1 MAQEALARSSTSA
14 ETFLGGTRTGSVKRQ
29 KVAGRTILYLVAIAC
44 SILFM
49 IPFAWTVFSSL
60 KSPSELYVFPPQW
73 LPATPRF
80 ENYQEVFTVAPFA
93 RWLWNSVVVAVLGTL
108 GSVISAALVGY
119 SFARFRYPGRDA
131 IFLVTLST
139 MMLPVEVTLI
149 PLYLLFNKIGWLNTY
164 LPLIVPAWFGGGA
177 FLIFMM
183 RQFFMTIPRD
193 LDEAALID
201 GASYLRI
208 FWQLIIPLS
217 MPALATAA
225 IITFIGDWNSF
236 LFPYIIL
243 NSSEKFTI
251 GIGIKYFQTIA
262 SNIDSM
268 EPRENLL
275 MAASIMMTAPIILLF
290 FAAQRYFVKGIVMS
304 GIKG

>member
-1 MAQEALARSSTSA
+1 MAQEMAARPAATTLPTSM
-14 ETFLGGTRTGSVKRQ
+14 TMRGVKRQ
-29 KVAGRTILYLVAIAC
+29 RTIGRIVLYAIAIAA

-49 IPFAWTVFSSL
+49 IPFAWTIFSSL
-60 KSPSELYVFPPQW
+60 KTPSELYMFPPKW

-80 ENYQEVFTVAPFA
+80 VNYREVFEVAPYG
-93 RWLWNSVVVAVLGTL
+93 RWLWNSFFVAVLATL
-108 GSVISAALVGY
+108 GSVLSAALVGY
-119 SFARFRYPGRDA
+119 SFARFRYPGRDL
-131 IFLVTLST
+131 IFLITLST
-139 MMLPVEVTLI
+139 LMLPVEVTLI
-149 PLYLLFNKIGWLNTY
+149 PLYLLFNKLGWLDGY
-164 LPLIVPAWFGGGA
+164 LPLIVPAYFGGGA

-193 LDEAALID
+193 LDEAARID

-208 FWQLIIPLS
+208 FSQIILPLS
-217 MPALATAA
+217 VPALATAA
-225 IITFIGDWNSF
+225 IITFIADWNAF

-243 NSSEKFTI
+243 NTKEKFTI

-275 MAASIMMTAPIILLF
+275 MAAGIMMTAPIIFLF

>member
-1 MAQEALARSSTSA
+1 MAQEAIARSSTPALTLSSRSGA
-14 ETFLGGTRTGSVKRQ
+14 RRQ
-29 KVAGRTILYLVAIAC
+29 QLAGRILLYVVAISA

-60 KSPSELYVFPPQW
+60 KTPGELYMYPPSW
-73 LPATPRF
+73 LPKTAQF
-80 ENYQEVFTVAPFA
+80 VNYQEVFDVAPFG
-93 RWLWNSVVVAVLGTL
+93 RWLWNSVFVAVLATFGAVFT
-108 GSVISAALVGY
+108 AALVGY
-119 SFARFRYPGRDA
+119 SFARFRYPGRDV
-131 IFLVTLST
+131 IFLLSLST
-139 MMLPVEVTLI
+139 LMLPNEVTLI
-149 PLYLLFNKIGWLNTY
+149 PLYLLFNKLGWLDSY
-164 LPLIVPAWFGGGA
+164 LPLIVPAYFGGGA

-183 RQFFMTIPRD
+183 RQFFLTIPRD
-193 LDEAALID
+193 LDEAALMD

-208 FWQLIIPLS
+208 FVQIILPLS
-217 MPALATAA
+217 MPVLATAA
-225 IITFIGDWNSF
+225 IITFIADWNAF

-243 NSSEKFTI
+243 NSKEKFTI

-290 FAAQRYFVKGIVMS
+290 FTAQRYFVKGIVMS

>member
-1 MAQEALARSSTSA
+1 MAQEAIARSSTPA
-14 ETFLGGTRTGSVKRQ
+14 LALPTRSGAKRQ
-29 KVAGRTILYLVAIAC
+29 QLAGRILLYVVAISA

-60 KSPSELYVFPPQW
+60 KTPSELYMYPPSW
-73 LPATPRF
+73 LPKTAQF
-80 ENYQEVFTVAPFA
+80 VNYQEVFNVAPYG
-93 RWLWNSVVVAVLGTL
+93 RWLWNSVFVAVLATFGAVFT
-108 GSVISAALVGY
+108 AALVGY
-119 SFARFRYPGRDA
+119 SFARFRYPGRDL
-131 IFLVTLST
+131 IFLLSLST
-139 MMLPVEVTLI
+139 LMLPSEVTLI
-149 PLYLLFNKIGWLNTY
+149 PLYLLFNKVRWLDTY
-164 LPLIVPAWFGGGA
+164 LPLIVPAYFGGGA

-183 RQFFMTIPRD
+183 RQFFLTIPRD
-193 LDEAALID
+193 LDEAALMD

-208 FWQLIIPLS
+208 FLQIILPLS
-217 MPALATAA
+217 MPVLATAA
-225 IITFIGDWNSF
+225 IITFIADWNAF

-243 NSSEKFTI
+243 TSKEKFTI

-275 MAASIMMTAPIILLF
+275 MAASIMMTAPIIILF
-290 FAAQRYFVKGIVMS
+290 FTAQRYFVKGIVMS